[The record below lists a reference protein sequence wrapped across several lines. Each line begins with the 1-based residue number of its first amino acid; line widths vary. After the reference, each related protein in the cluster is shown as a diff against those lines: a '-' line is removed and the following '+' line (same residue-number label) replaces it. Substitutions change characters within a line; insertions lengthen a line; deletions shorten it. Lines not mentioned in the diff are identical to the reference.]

1 MDLDFTTKL
10 PFARDRVIE
19 CSFWALGTFAE
30 PQYVFA
36 RQVLS
41 KTIAMLSV
49 MDDIYDVHGTIEE
62 LELFTKVV
70 DRFDRS
76 LINFS
81 GNIFFFADLALAQES
96 IGFII
101 VFSGGIL
108 A

>member
-76 LINFS
+76 LINLL
-81 GNIFFFADLALAQES
+81 GNIFFADLALAQES

>member
-70 DRFDRS
+70 ERFDRS

-81 GNIFFFADLALAQES
+81 GNIFSLQ
-96 IGFII
+96 I
-101 VFSGGIL
+101 
-108 A
+108 